1 MRKSNWIMKPQWF
14 GMKIPKI
21 FELPPPS
28 LSLILVFLSPRQR
41 NLWSYTLC
49 GDVQCYP
56 GTLHSSSTGTSN
68 AMHIILPGVSVGAER
83 VTLDFVGKKYGK
95 NSTQW
100 RILKNR
106 WAPPHS
112 WEDRSWSPTSHPSRP
127 DHVQPHPVML
137 GTCQSWYHGSRYL
150 HEVST
155 AFNHLSKVTWI
166 ERFLKHQNLIS
177 CARLFYFQTFPR
189 MVHRMRDYSEGET
202 FQKALRFRYIC
213 CTSPLMLMCDRT
225 PLPLFLSLIGC
236 SPKYPLTVDIFHK
249 SWKGAYLKYIALWL
263 YKLDTQHKVRETTC
277 SGKKQHAFLGL
288 LVTFTE
294 KASADHLGLQSRICG
309 TNNLG
314 VAITQIIQCSLTVL
328 LLLPSSAIHGYMAE
342 ELIVIVWCIVRKIK
356 SFESMVHQLLAL
368 A

>member
-189 MVHRMRDYSEGET
+189 MVHRMRDYSEGRNISESP
-202 FQKALRFRYIC
+202 AISLHLLYL
-213 CTSPLMLMCDRT
+213 TSHAT
-225 PLPLFLSLIGC
+225 LPKPHWVQSQISINSWHFSRELKGG
-236 SPKYPLTVDIFHK
+236 IFEVHRAMAIQL
-249 SWKGAYLKYIALWL
+249 G
-263 YKLDTQHKVRETTC
+263 YKLDTQHINIRETTC
-277 SGKKQHAFLGL
+277 SGKGTHAF
-288 LVTFTE
+288 
-294 KASADHLGLQSRICG
+294 
-309 TNNLG
+309 
-314 VAITQIIQCSLTVL
+314 
-328 LLLPSSAIHGYMAE
+328 
-342 ELIVIVWCIVRKIK
+342 
-356 SFESMVHQLLAL
+356 
-368 A
+368 